1 MGRGEGDMGCCQST
15 LVGSITLQSFLEEC
29 DTGDVI
35 LFNNPNAITCV
46 TKCFTRSKWDH
57 VGMVLKYTEKASDVI
72 LVESAGGGVF
82 LCYAQQ
88 RLMEIMGGNSPTVS
102 PAIIGYRKLMC
113 GAGPM
118 NEARKKRIHEE
129 AQKQVD
135 KPYEE
140 CFGEILKAVL
150 GQDGFL
156 APNKIAEAL
165 GFEWAGK
172 GEDID
177 SLFCSE
183 LVAHLLKKEGI
194 LPEGRD
200 SNTYLPKDFSH
211 ASNARLD
218 ICHPFEFKIERQVTL
233 SPSGSADV
241 GKNTRGKGQGT
252 DPIMCG
258 GKQVTLGSLI
268 SSKDGVEARKKNL
281 AAFEGRMTSRLNPN
295 DNIKWH

>member
-72 LVESAGGGVF
+72 LVESAGG
-82 LCYAQQ
+82 
-88 RLMEIMGGNSPTVS
+88 NSPTVS

-165 GFEWAGK
+165 GFEWAG
-172 GEDID
+172 
-177 SLFCSE
+177 
-183 LVAHLLKKEGI
+183 
-194 LPEGRD
+194 
-200 SNTYLPKDFSH
+200 
-211 ASNARLD
+211 
-218 ICHPFEFKIERQVTL
+218 
-233 SPSGSADV
+233 
-241 GKNTRGKGQGT
+241 
-252 DPIMCG
+252 
-258 GKQVTLGSLI
+258 
-268 SSKDGVEARKKNL
+268 
-281 AAFEGRMTSRLNPN
+281 
-295 DNIKWH
+295 